1 MSTRKPIK
9 KEDVAAANLR
19 AMEKNLKRGKDRMGN
34 TAGVDWTGVDNHL
47 AGLAGGHGAGGGFLM
62 SGAVA
67 CGGF

>member
-34 TAGVDWTGVDNHL
+34 TAGVDWTSVNDLPNGN
-47 AGLAGGHGAGGGFLM
+47 GGFGAGGSFLM
-62 SGAVA
+62 GGAVA